1 VNCKCSGLRPP
12 TGAGIVDGRRYW
24 WAGTCL
30 IVATLLFLSSCGYQL
45 VSEKGIYGGEISSV
59 YVPIFKNKT
68 FEPHASLY
76 VTNAFTKE
84 LVSIGLFKVNKDD
97 SDGYI
102 EGTIRSILI
111 TPSTMSGAGIV
122 VEKNIRV
129 DVDLSLFRK
138 NGVFIKRWSL
148 YENEIYRTD
157 DINSEDYNKRD
168 ALTRLSERMARK
180 FSSVILMDY

>member
-1 VNCKCSGLRPP
+1 VNDKRWCSV
-12 TGAGIVDGRRYW
+12 GA
-24 WAGTCL
+24 CL
-30 IVATLLFLSSCGYQL
+30 IILVLLISSSCGYQL

-84 LVSIGLFKVNKDD
+84 LVSVGLFKVNKED

-102 EGTIRSILI
+102 EGNIRTILI

-122 VEKNIRV
+122 VEKSIRV
-129 DVDLSLFRK
+129 DVDLSLYK
-138 NGVFIKRWSL
+138 GNGAFIKRWSL
-148 YENEIYRTD
+148 FETEIYRTD
-157 DINSEDYNKRD
+157 DINTEDYNKRD

-180 FSSVILMDY
+180 FTSVMLMDY

>member
-1 VNCKCSGLRPP
+1 VNYKGCFLAR
-12 TGAGIVDGRRYW
+12 
-24 WAGTCL
+24 TCL
-30 IVATLLFLSSCGYQL
+30 IALTLFISSSCGYQL
-45 VSEKGIYGGEISSV
+45 VSEKGIFGGEISSV

-84 LVSIGLFKVNKDD
+84 LVSIGLFKVNKED

-102 EGTIRSILI
+102 EGSINSILI
-111 TPSTMSGAGIV
+111 TPSTMSGVGVV
-122 VEKNIRV
+122 VEKSIRV

-138 NGVFIKRWSL
+138 NGAFIKKWSL
-148 YENEIYRTD
+148 FETEIYRTD
-157 DINSEDYNKRD
+157 NINSEDYNKRD

-180 FSSVILMDY
+180 FASVMLIDY

>member
-1 VNCKCSGLRPP
+1 MI
-12 TGAGIVDGRRYW
+12 T
-24 WAGTCL
+24 
-30 IVATLLFLSSCGYQL
+30 SSCGYQL
-45 VSEKGIYGGEISSV
+45 VNEKGIYGGQISSV

-76 VTNAFTKE
+76 VTDAFTKE
-84 LVSIGLFKVNKDD
+84 LVSTGLFKVNKEE

-102 EGTIRSILI
+102 EGTIQRILI
-111 TPSTMSGAGIV
+111 TPSTMSGAGVV

-129 DVDLSLFRK
+129 DIDLSLFRG
-138 NGVFIKRWSL
+138 NGAFVKKWSL
-148 YENEIYRTD
+148 YETEIYRTD

-180 FSSVILMDY
+180 FSSILLMDY